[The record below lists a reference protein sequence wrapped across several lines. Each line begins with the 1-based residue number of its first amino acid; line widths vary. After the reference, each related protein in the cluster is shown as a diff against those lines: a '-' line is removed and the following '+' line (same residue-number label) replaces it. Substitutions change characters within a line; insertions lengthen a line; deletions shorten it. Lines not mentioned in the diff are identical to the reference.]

1 MGFCGSTDFLVVS
14 SLLSME
20 NPRGKEWNC
29 TEKSKEGECQMF
41 SQPSTSLAKAPAKET
56 KRKKSVNDNKDTNSK
71 KKAQD
76 TDTPKPPRKK
86 VIVPPLPVIL
96 PPVNEI
102 HRDVVRGWCQKLKL
116 STRGQKLDAYK
127 RLWKYA
133 YPDQKPYM
141 DNIPD
146 TSQEARVKT
155 TQKKLKTEKVEM
167 LCSDGTSPSEVILTP
182 AHLPAL
188 NETPVLYEEVSTT
201 VVTTSA
207 PEAVLASWARIAA
220 SAGRMEAEEP
230 QPPPPPEAQGYMW
243 CVVHGKSLPA
253 DSSGWVRL
261 QFHAG
266 QAWVPEK
273 KGRVSALFLL
283 PACTFPPP
291 NLEDNMLCPRCV
303 QRNKVLIKS
312 LQ

>member
-1 MGFCGSTDFLVVS
+1 RETLGS
-14 SLLSME
+14 
-20 NPRGKEWNC
+20 WNC

-56 KRKKSVNDNKDTNSK
+56 KRKKSVNDNKGKS
-71 KKAQD
+71 QD

-116 STRGQKLDAYK
+116 STRGLLL
-127 RLWKYA
+127 RGR
-133 YPDQKPYM
+133 PYM

-230 QPPPPPEAQGYMW
+230 QLFPSTGYMW

>member
-1 MGFCGSTDFLVVS
+1 RETLGS
-14 SLLSME
+14 
-20 NPRGKEWNC
+20 WNC

-56 KRKKSVNDNKDTNSK
+56 KRKKSVNDNKGKS
-71 KKAQD
+71 QD
-76 TDTPKPPRKK
+76 TDTPKPPRK
-86 VIVPPLPVIL
+86 
-96 PPVNEI
+96 
-102 HRDVVRGWCQKLKL
+102 
-116 STRGQKLDAYK
+116 
-127 RLWKYA
+127 
-133 YPDQKPYM
+133 KPYM

-230 QPPPPPEAQGYMW
+230 QLFPSTGYMW